1 MTLKTKNSKLILTVL
16 AMMMSVAAFA
26 QNITVTGTEM
36 TMTPEG
42 ASEIYTYTKK

>member
-42 ASEIYTYTKK
+42 GAEIYTYKKK

>member
-26 QNITVTGTEM
+26 QNIAVNGTEM

-42 ASEIYTYTKK
+42 AAEIYTYTKK